1 MSIEVK
7 NLTYIYMKGTPFERM
22 ALKDVS
28 LTIEENSFTAIAG
41 HTGSGK
47 STLVQQFNGL
57 LTPTMGQIFV
67 DGVDV
72 LSKKPE
78 AKLAKRKIGMV
89 FQYPEHQL
97 FEETI
102 AADIAFGPR
111 NLGLGEEEIEKRVRD
126 AMTFVQLD
134 YEIYK
139 DRSPFQLSGG
149 QMRRVAIAGVIAL
162 QPKYLILDEPTAG
175 LDPVGRADVLKKIS
189 ELHQHKKITVV
200 MVSHN
205 MDDIAML
212 AEKVLFMNHGEIIVN
227 ATPQVAFKETEKI
240 KQSGLEVP
248 QLTALLQTL
257 RINGLNVDTS
267 IFKLE
272 TGVDEIIKAMG
283 RKRLC

>member
-1 MSIEVK
+1 
-7 NLTYIYMKGTPFERM
+7 MKGTPFERM

-67 DGVDV
+67 DGVDI

-162 QPKYLILDEPTAG
+162 QTKYLILDEPTAG
-175 LDPVGRADVLKKIS
+175 LDPLGRADVLKKIS

-212 AEKVLFMNHGEIIVN
+212 SEKVLFMNHGEIIVN
-227 ATPQVAFKETEKI
+227 ATPQVAFKEMEKI

-248 QLTALLQTL
+248 QLTALLQKL

-267 IFKLE
+267 IFSIE
-272 TGVDEIIKAMG
+272 GGVDEIIKAMR